1 MEHDELGRTKMT
13 IEFTSFEGFA
23 EHLVKVTLATHEA
36 KLKAM
41 EAATK
46 IVQKQAKAEIGSYQD
61 GLGNV
66 PGWAELADS
75 TKADRLRQG
84 YSENDPG
91 LRSGAMRDSIQRT
104 VKEGDTS
111 GDVAGFVG
119 SDMDELVWFEL
130 GTSKQPPRSVL
141 AMAATR
147 KESDIH
153 RMIGEA
159 FYTALVGKQVH
170 EGMLNLG
177 GTD

>member
-1 MEHDELGRTKMT
+1 MT
-13 IEFTSFEGFA
+13 TEFHSFEGFA

-41 EAATK
+41 EAAAR
-46 IVQKQAKAEIGSYQD
+46 IVQKQAKDEIGVYQD
-61 GLGNV
+61 GLGNI

-104 VKEGDTS
+104 VKEGEAP

-119 SDMDELVWFEL
+119 SDMDEMVWFEL

-141 AMAATR
+141 AIAAMQTETEVH
-147 KESDIH
+147 KL
-153 RMIGEA
+153 IGDA
-159 FYTALVGKQVH
+159 FYTAIIGQQVH
-170 EGMLNLG
+170 EGMLKL
-177 GTD
+177 DDKD